1 MTQSESHHDW
11 FKNRA
16 RIKNFGSTRLD
27 HLKTERLGK
36 LCVIHV
42 YTISPIGTR
51 T

>member
-16 RIKNFGSTRLD
+16 RIKNFGLTRLD

-36 LCVIHV
+36 FCVIRV
-42 YTISPIGTR
+42 NTIGPFGIR

>member
-1 MTQSESHHDW
+1 MTQSESNHDW

-16 RIKNFGSTRLD
+16 RIKNFGLTRLD
-27 HLKTERLGK
+27 HLKTEHLGK

-42 YTISPIGTR
+42 YTIGPFGTR